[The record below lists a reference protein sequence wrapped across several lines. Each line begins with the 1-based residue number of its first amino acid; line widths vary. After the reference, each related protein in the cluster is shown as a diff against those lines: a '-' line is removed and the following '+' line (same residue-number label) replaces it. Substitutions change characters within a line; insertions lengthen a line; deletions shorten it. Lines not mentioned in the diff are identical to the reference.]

1 MGEQLADTP
10 GDDAARKPIGL
21 GVDGLEGGGGGGGGL
36 IKLVHGFDDL
46 DGAFD
51 NATLTDTFNAYT
63 INEIWKLANAG
74 ASTIGTGNVV
84 TAISKT
90 GGNIVVTK
98 GITLYDWVQQPN
110 KPTYSLA
117 EINNVSGTYTG
128 LTVGKANNADYATN
142 AGYAVSS
149 GNSANTNAFANKDI
163 YHYQEAGWIILSS
176 HKYIDSESRWY
187 WNKIATVTDSHTNY
201 SGVVI
206 EIEAVEDYVTG
217 GAVYGRLYLT
227 CGEGAISLNLMT
239 MQKCQSQRALYIHAC
254 IDKSGNVWVK
264 TNTQWHNQF
273 RFRTV
278 GKEYLYIDTYT
289 SDIETTLDKPAD
301 TSEEIENRIVVLRDG
316 NFTYFSNSRLDNVT
330 CSQAD
335 KLATYRTIWG
345 NPFDGSNDVS
355 GSLSGVRDI
364 TMEGDIDGA
373 NVIRA
378 TSINLSTGSKSVSIS
393 AGRIVATNNIRSK
406 ESVTSDGNI
415 TAGGDISSQGN
426 ISAQGSVTALTT
438 SDRRLKRDF
447 DYTRSYTDRLLAMGR
462 VCDFRYTEK
471 ARKRNKGGVDGEA
484 HTGLLYQK
492 VKEVLPSMAYETEDG
507 YGALN
512 YLSPDYINT
521 IAGATQETARLVKAL
536 MEDIERLKKELSELK
551 GKGGK

>member
-1 MGEQLADTP
+1 M
-10 GDDAARKPIGL
+10 
-21 GVDGLEGGGGGGGGL
+21 
-36 IKLVHGFDDL
+36 
-46 DGAFD
+46 
-51 NATLTDTFNAYT
+51 
-63 INEIWKLANAG
+63 
-74 ASTIGTGNVV
+74 V
-84 TAISKT
+84 TAVSKT

-128 LTVGKANNADYATN
+128 LTVG
-142 AGYAVSS
+142 
-149 GNSANTNAFANKDI
+149 
-163 YHYQEAGWIILSS
+163 
-176 HKYIDSESRWY
+176 R
-187 WNKIATVTDSHTNY
+187 
-201 SGVVI
+201 
-206 EIEAVEDYVTG
+206 AVESDNAKKLNGLDNGAFLYKRGGMYETATGNGWLIRTKVEEAEAAMLTLHLIGNGYYSRRIINTIVQAYNYAPNDVEFTATAGTHFGDDLGDVKVFLYGGHVCFWVSAKTDYQTCSIFVYNTY
-217 GAVYGRLYLT
+217 GALNGT
-227 CGEGAISLNLMT
+227 CENCVDSISLSPMPAVGVSKLT
-239 MQKCQSQRALYIHAC
+239 VVTPSVALTDNDSIA
-254 IDKSGNVWVK
+254 
-264 TNTQWHNQF
+264 
-273 RFRTV
+273 
-278 GKEYLYIDTYT
+278 
-289 SDIETTLDKPAD
+289 AD
-301 TSEEIENRIVVLRDG
+301 
-316 NFTYFSNSRLDNVT
+316 RLKNI
-330 CSQAD
+330 
-335 KLATYRTIWG
+335 RTIWG

-438 SDRRLKRDF
+438 SDERLKRDF

-536 MEDIERLKKELSELK
+536 KKEVERLKKELSELK

>member
-1 MGEQLADTP
+1 M
-10 GDDAARKPIGL
+10 
-21 GVDGLEGGGGGGGGL
+21 
-36 IKLVHGFDDL
+36 
-46 DGAFD
+46 
-51 NATLTDTFNAYT
+51 
-63 INEIWKLANAG
+63 
-74 ASTIGTGNVV
+74 V
-84 TAISKT
+84 TAVSKT
-90 GGNIVVTK
+90 GSNIVVTK

-492 VKEVLPSMAYETEDG
+492 VKEVLPSMAYKTEDG

-512 YLSPDYINT
+512 YLSTDYINT
-521 IAGATQETARLVKAL
+521 IAGATQETARLVQSMKN
-536 MEDIERLKKELSELK
+536 EIEKLKQAIAELQK
-551 GKGGK
+551 KGGE